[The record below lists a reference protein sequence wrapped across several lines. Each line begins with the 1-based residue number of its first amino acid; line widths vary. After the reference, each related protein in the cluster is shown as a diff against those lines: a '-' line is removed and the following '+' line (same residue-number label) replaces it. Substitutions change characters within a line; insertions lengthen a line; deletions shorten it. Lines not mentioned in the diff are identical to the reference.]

1 MNSTVLSHGCL
12 CLRSGGAVLLL
23 LATMLGCSTFSSL
36 KSLNE
41 RDISAERRKRN
52 EAAAQQFEKA
62 RDMAEFEAAQGRWH
76 ERDSKGCRERLQN
89 LLARNPQHLDAR
101 LLLAEVLLSEH
112 RGEEAIRCLEPAIK
126 DHADDARV
134 QYTMGLVLDAAGQTD
149 RAMSYYQQAARLEP
163 DNELYAVVQQK
174 ALDGVRTQVAG
185 QVAGQVANQGAAPSV
200 QTPSS
205 ARAAAPAVKPA
216 APSSDVIRT
225 GYMESAAPPDK
236 PRPLNAI
243 LQPASILAD
252 FGPDQADSS
261 QDADRNQDSSSAA
274 TTAPPGRAESATATE
289 LLEQAGRA
297 LTDGST
303 TDAATLLRRAI
314 AAKPEDLQIPISAAV
329 LVLQHNRP
337 ELAIEL
343 IEPAVKRFP
352 NSAALYRILGTA
364 YYRRGDYPSS
374 QRALQ
379 QALSLDKT
387 SALSYFLMGCTLARL
402 GQAEAAE
409 TQFRQAQLL
418 DSRYTERRAGAAG
431 SLP

>member
-1 MNSTVLSHGCL
+1 MNTIPLSHGRVG
-12 CLRSGGAVLLL
+12 LRTGGAALLL
-23 LATMLGCSTFSSL
+23 LATLLGCSTFSSL

-41 RDISAERRKRN
+41 RDISVERRKRN

-62 RDMAEFEAAQGRWH
+62 RDTAEFEAAQGRWH
-76 ERDSKGCRERLQN
+76 ERDSKGCRERLEG

-101 LLLAEVLLSEH
+101 LLLAEVLLAEH
-112 RGEEAIRCLEPAIK
+112 RGEDAIRCLEPAIK
-126 DHADDARV
+126 EHAGDARV

-149 RAMSYYQQAARLEP
+149 RAMSYYQQAAKLEP

-174 ALDGVRTQVAG
+174 ALDGVRTQVAS
-185 QVAGQVANQGAAPSV
+185 QGAAPSL
-200 QTPSS
+200 QRPPSS
-205 ARAAAPAVKPA
+205 ARAAAPAAKPA
-216 APSSDVIRT
+216 AESSDIIPT
-225 GYMESAAPPDK
+225 GYMESTAPQDK
-236 PRPLNAI
+236 PRPINAI
-243 LQPASILAD
+243 LQPASIQAD
-252 FGPDQADSS
+252 FGTDQADPS
-261 QDADRNQDSSSAA
+261 QDADHNQNSGSTA
-274 TTAPPGRAESATATE
+274 TSAPPDRAGSATATE

-303 TDAATLLRRAI
+303 TDGATLLRRAI
-314 AAKPEDLQIPISAAV
+314 AAKPEDPQVPISAAV

-337 ELAIEL
+337 ELAVEL

-402 GQAEAAE
+402 GQADAAE

-418 DSRYTERRAGAAG
+418 DSRYAERRAGAAG